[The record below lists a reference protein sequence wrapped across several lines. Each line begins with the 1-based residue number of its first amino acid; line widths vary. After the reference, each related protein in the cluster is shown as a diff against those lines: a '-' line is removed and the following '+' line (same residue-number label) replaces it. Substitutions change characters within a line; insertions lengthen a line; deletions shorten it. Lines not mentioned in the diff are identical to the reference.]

1 MRAMEKASEWRAT
14 GNPRACLFLLV
25 MAVALLHLTTVPA
38 AAQTASSISQTG
50 AVATDNIQSGKQGF
64 VRHNCSV
71 CHGSQG
77 QGAAQSG
84 PRIAPPGPSFT
95 DFVRHVR
102 QPTGDMPPVSSQ
114 RVPDVELADIY
125 AFLWSA
131 APLPQAGAPAA
142 AATPTP
148 TPAGDARAGR
158 QGFTSGCGRCH
169 GSEGQGLADVGPKI
183 SGTGLSFADFVAFV
197 RKPTGDMAPISSQR
211 VTDAALADIYAFL
224 QSVARPTPQ

>member
-1 MRAMEKASEWRAT
+1 MEKASEWRAT
-14 GNPRACLFLLV
+14 GNPRACLFLLA
-25 MAVALLHLTTVPA
+25 MATALLPLMTVPA
-38 AAQTASSISQTG
+38 AAQTANSISQTG
-50 AVATDNIQSGKQGF
+50 AVATDSIQSGKQGF
-64 VRHNCSV
+64 VRHNCSA

-77 QGAAQSG
+77 QGSAQSG

-102 QPTGDMPPVSSQ
+102 RPAGNMPPVSIE
-114 RVPDVELADIY
+114 RVPDVDLADIY

-142 AATPTP
+142 TP
-148 TPAGDARAGR
+148 TPAPTRVGDARAGR
-158 QGFTSGCGRCH
+158 QGFTNGCGRCH
-169 GSEGQGLADVGPKI
+169 GTEGQGLADVGPKI

-211 VTDAALADIYAFL
+211 VPDAALADIYAFL

>member
-1 MRAMEKASEWRAT
+1 MEKAREWRAT

-25 MAVALLHLTTVPA
+25 MATALLHLTTVPA
-38 AAQTASSISQTG
+38 AAQTANAISQTG
-50 AVATDNIQSGKQGF
+50 AVATDSIQSGKQGF

-77 QGAAQSG
+77 QGAVESG

-102 QPTGDMPPVSSQ
+102 QPAGNMPPVSSQ
-114 RVPDVELADIY
+114 RVPDVDLADIY

-131 APLPQAGAPAA
+131 APLPQAGAP
-142 AATPTP
+142 TPVPTP
-148 TPAGDARAGR
+148 TGDARAGR
-158 QGFTSGCGRCH
+158 QGFANVCGRCH

-183 SGTGLSFADFVAFV
+183 SGTRLSFADFVAFV

-211 VTDAALADIYAFL
+211 VPDAALADIYAFL
-224 QSVARPTPQ
+224 QSVARPIPQ